1 MRCATLLPK
10 WVIFSPKYGA
20 ELGGVHSLCLG
31 SQVCGLGSPL
41 GLDNTF
47 QLFFRLVVL

>member
-20 ELGGVHSLCLG
+20 ELGGVHLLCLG
-31 SQVCGLGSPL
+31 SQVRGLCSL
-41 GLDNTF
+41 LRLDDTF
-47 QLFFRLVVL
+47 QLFFRLVLL